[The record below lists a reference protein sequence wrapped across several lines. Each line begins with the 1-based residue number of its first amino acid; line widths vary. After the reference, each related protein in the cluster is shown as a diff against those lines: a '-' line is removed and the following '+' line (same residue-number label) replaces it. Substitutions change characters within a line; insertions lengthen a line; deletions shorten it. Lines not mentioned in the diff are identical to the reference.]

1 MHHIYHALFSAIAAH
16 NAAPAHSTA
25 HAVTPRNTPSG
36 AFTLQEGRAITL
48 QPQAAALL
56 RVRQGGAWVT
66 LPRLPGDH
74 FLQAGEALPLLQGD
88 CVVMEPWHARAHAPA
103 HAAIHA
109 SATTE
114 ALYFDW
120 DPVPMQVTTP
130 AAVAPRGSRWSAP
143 AWSAPRPSYCA
154 AVRAPLADLRAA
166 LILGAGAA
174 TRLAAGFAVWGLG
187 SVVALVLGTGLAA
200 RARTAHAR
208 ASAAHGRMASGESM
222 ASSGAL

>member
-48 QPQAAALL
+48 QPQAVALL

-74 FLQAGEALPLLQGD
+74 FLQDGEALQVQPGD
-88 CVVMEPWHARAHAPA
+88 CLVMEPWHGRVHTPVHAHAGV
-103 HAAIHA
+103 HV

-120 DPVPMQVTTP
+120 DPVPMQVTAP
-130 AAVAPRGSRWSAP
+130 AVVAPRGSRWSAP

-166 LILGAGAA
+166 LVLGAGAA
-174 TRLAAGFAVWGLG
+174 RRLAAGFAVWGLG
-187 SVVALVLGTGLAA
+187 GVLTLGAGLAA
-200 RARTAHAR
+200 RARTAHAS